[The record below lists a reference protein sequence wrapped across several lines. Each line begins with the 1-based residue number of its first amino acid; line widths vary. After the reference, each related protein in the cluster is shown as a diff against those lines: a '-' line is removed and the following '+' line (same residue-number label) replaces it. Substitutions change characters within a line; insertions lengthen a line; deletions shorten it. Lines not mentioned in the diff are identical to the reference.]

1 MTDGEVKDFERFFSE
16 YSKSLKEE
24 LYSKLNE
31 EQNLRKAAKSFYV
44 FPATPDKVEKHAK
57 MMQSN
62 HSDNCVHRYNIMILN
77 LFDQDL
83 QLINIKPMIKNKLK
97 ELLSELKKFKVQII
111 LVLEYKKRN
120 DRKTIYLSAKLIA
133 SNSDI
138 DEAFKS
144 MHQSIMTKIKNFL
157 VKTGFSWM

>member
-1 MTDGEVKDFERFFSE
+1 
-16 YSKSLKEE
+16 
-24 LYSKLNE
+24 
-31 EQNLRKAAKSFYV
+31 
-44 FPATPDKVEKHAK
+44 
-57 MMQSN
+57 
-62 HSDNCVHRYNIMILN
+62 
-77 LFDQDL
+77 
-83 QLINIKPMIKNKLK
+83 MIKNKLK

-144 MHQSIMTKIKNFL
+144 MHQSIMTKIKKL
-157 VKTGFSWM
+157 CL